1 MMFDD
6 VCTFDSGLVDFALC
20 RLRSDSRWSTCIAGW
35 RNQMEV
41 QHFSCG
47 TPEIIGL
54 PWLVILVSWSFPFS
68 LWESTE
74 FRRGWAYF
82 ALMYSIWCTLFRE
95 SPRTWRSTLGWPIMG
110 LELFHYV
117 AFAVYTGFRCSS
129 CAPLIVIHWFW
140 QAKKHIQYR
149 TAIWQ
154 LLDCTKWIKGMRGL
168 EFSKS
173 GLEVLQHYSE
183 YKSWVHEA

>member
-54 PWLVILVSWSFPFS
+54 PWLVILVSWSFPF
-68 LWESTE
+68 LFVGKHWISTWL
-74 FRRGWAYF
+74 GILCLDVQY
-82 ALMYSIWCTLFRE
+82 LMYF
-95 SPRTWRSTLGWPIMG
+95 
-110 LELFHYV
+110 V
-117 AFAVYTGFRCSS
+117 
-129 CAPLIVIHWFW
+129 
-140 QAKKHIQYR
+140 
-149 TAIWQ
+149 
-154 LLDCTKWIKGMRGL
+154 
-168 EFSKS
+168 
-173 GLEVLQHYSE
+173 
-183 YKSWVHEA
+183 SWVSAHLKINLRLTDHGIGVVPLCCVCSLYRVPLFFLCTVNCHSLILAGKEAHPISNSNLAVAWLHKMNQRHARTGVL

>member
-1 MMFDD
+1 MYRGMKKPDGGTACLLRNTRNYWHSVVSHLSFMMFP
-6 VCTFDSGLVDFALC
+6 VSLCGKAL
-20 RLRSDSRWSTCIAGW
+20 
-35 RNQMEV
+35 
-41 QHFSCG
+41 
-47 TPEIIGL
+47 
-54 PWLVILVSWSFPFS
+54 
-68 LWESTE
+68 E

-82 ALMYSIWCTLFRE
+82 ALMYSIWCTSFRE
-95 SPRTWRSTLGWPIMG
+95 SPRTWRSTLDWPIMG
-110 LELFHYV
+110 LALFHYV
-117 AFAVYTGFRCSS
+117 AFAVSTGFRCSS

-154 LLDCTKWIKGMRGL
+154 LLDCTKWIKITHGL

-173 GLEVLQHYSE
+173 GLEVLHHYSE